1 MRDLLHW
8 FGFDQE
14 SIPEDADV
22 SFNFANL
29 PESWRVFVFLAVIV
43 LIGWV
48 VYKVYQKE
56 NDSCPK
62 GIKRLLFFLR
72 LSVCLVLGVI
82 FLEPSVTY
90 TQSRSLR
97 PIIKILRDSSQ
108 SMNINDGYA
117 TDESAKSVS
126 SVLKKSI
133 DEVRSIKPSRVEI
146 INTAINANESEFLIK
161 LRDKGRIKVLDFG
174 EKPVEVDVAEKKT
187 TNQEIKDEEDS
198 SEVLSISLPDL
209 IAKGV
214 GTDLSKAI
222 DESIEESL
230 TSSVI
235 IFTDG
240 QHNTSSDLEDAVN
253 SAKLRKIPLYL
264 VGVGDPERPRNIT
277 VSNVYADPQVWNN
290 DPFQIQAVINSE
302 GLDNDQVKIEL
313 VEIEKTET
321 GEDNEKIIAEKNVAL
336 SSENERIKI
345 DFIHTPKT
353 PGGKLF
359 TVRAEVIEGESNI
372 DDNSP
377 PSPTRVNVL
386 DDNAKV
392 LLVSGGPSWE
402 YRALVR
408 LLTREK
414 MVNLSCWLQSLDDG
428 RLQQGNTPISSLP
441 VSKEKLFEYDVI
453 IMLDPDPSEFND
465 EIIDLYKSFV
475 SEHSG
480 GFLYMPGPV
489 NAGKFLSDSRTS
501 SVIELLPVSLGDVGG
516 MEVSGL
522 LSLNNREWPLTIV
535 AANADQP
542 IMRFYED
549 PQKTLA
555 QWKKLPGTYWSFPA
569 LEAKPATKVLIEHS
583 DPTLRKKEIPRPLLV
598 TGQFGTGRTTYLG
611 FDGTWRWRTKG
622 LDAEFFKRF
631 WVQTTRYL
639 VEGRSLAGKRRGQ
652 IETERFQYQ
661 IGDKIRLTATLR
673 EKNFEWMNDE
683 KVKGIL
689 TYPNGEKKEVLFD
702 LLQNQKGIY
711 ETTVVAVNEGAY
723 DVLIELEGDNNE
735 MVNVKSN
742 FMVVFPFQ
750 EIKETWLDRDKL
762 KAIAV
767 STGGGYYNP
776 DEIATIPDAL
786 PDLSRKLSYDS
797 PPMPIWDN
805 RIVFILLV
813 LLLIFEWAFRKKYK
827 LI

>member
-1 MRDLLHW
+1 MRDVLHW

-14 SIPEDADV
+14 SIPKDADV

-29 PESWRVFVFLAVIV
+29 PESWRVFAFLSIIV

-48 VYKVYQKE
+48 VYKIYQKE
-56 NDSCPK
+56 SNSCPK

-90 TQSRSLR
+90 TQTRSLR
-97 PIIKILRDSSQ
+97 PIIKLLRDSSQ

-161 LRDKGRIKVLDFG
+161 LREKGRIKVLDFG
-174 EKPVEVDVAEKKT
+174 EKPVEVDVADKKT
-187 TNQEIKDEEDS
+187 TDQQVNDEDES
-198 SEVLSISLPDL
+198 GELLSISLPDL

-230 TSSVI
+230 TSSLI

-253 SAKLRKIPLYL
+253 SAKLRKIPLYF
-264 VGVGDPERPRNIT
+264 VGVGDPDRPRNIT

-290 DPFQIQAVINSE
+290 DPFLIQAVINSE

-313 VEIEKTET
+313 VEIEKSET

-702 LLQNQKGIY
+702 LLQNQKGIS
-711 ETTVVAVNEGAY
+711 ETTVVAVNEGAH

>member
-174 EKPVEVDVAEKKT
+174 EKPVEVDVADKKT
-187 TNQEIKDEEDS
+187 TDQQVNDEDES
-198 SEVLSISLPDL
+198 GELLSISLPDL

-230 TSSVI
+230 TSSLI

-253 SAKLRKIPLYL
+253 LAKLRKIPLYF
-264 VGVGDPERPRNIT
+264 VGVGDPDRPRNIT

-441 VSKEKLFEYDVI
+441 VTREKLFEYDVI

-465 EIIDLYKSFV
+465 EIINLYKNFV

-767 STGGGYYNP
+767 STGGAYYNP

>member
-161 LRDKGRIKVLDFG
+161 LREKGRIKVLDFG
-174 EKPVEVDVAEKKT
+174 EKPVEVDVADKKT
-187 TNQEIKDEEDS
+187 TDQQVNDEDES
-198 SEVLSISLPDL
+198 GELLSISLPDL

-230 TSSVI
+230 TSSLI

-253 SAKLRKIPLYL
+253 SAKLRKIPLYF
-264 VGVGDPERPRNIT
+264 VGVGDPDRPRNIT

-290 DPFQIQAVINSE
+290 DPFQIQAVVNSE

-336 SSENERIKI
+336 SSENKRIKI

-441 VSKEKLFEYDVI
+441 VTREKLFEYDVI
-453 IMLDPDPSEFND
+453 IMLDPDPGEFND

-535 AANADQP
+535 SANADQP
-542 IMRFYED
+542 IMRFYEE

-555 QWKKLPGTYWSFPA
+555 QWKNLPGTYWSFPA

>member
-48 VYKVYQKE
+48 VHKVYQKE

-174 EKPVEVDVAEKKT
+174 EKPVEVDVADKKT
-187 TNQEIKDEEDS
+187 TDQQVNDEDES
-198 SEVLSISLPDL
+198 GELISISLPDL

-230 TSSVI
+230 TSSLI

-253 SAKLRKIPLYL
+253 SAKLRKIPLYF
-264 VGVGDPERPRNIT
+264 VGVGDPDRPRNIT

-353 PGGKLF
+353 PGGRLF

-441 VSKEKLFEYDVI
+441 VTREKLFEYDVI

>member
-187 TNQEIKDEEDS
+187 TDQQVNDEDES
-198 SEVLSISLPDL
+198 GELLSISLPDL

-230 TSSVI
+230 TSSLI

-253 SAKLRKIPLYL
+253 SAKLRKIPLYF
-264 VGVGDPERPRNIT
+264 VGVGDPDRPRNIT

-290 DPFQIQAVINSE
+290 DPFLIQAVINSE

-480 GFLYMPGPV
+480 GSLYMPGPV

-711 ETTVVAVNEGAY
+711 ETTVVAVNECAY

>member
-1 MRDLLHW
+1 M
-8 FGFDQE
+8 
-14 SIPEDADV
+14 
-22 SFNFANL
+22 
-29 PESWRVFVFLAVIV
+29 
-43 LIGWV
+43 
-48 VYKVYQKE
+48 
-56 NDSCPK
+56 
-62 GIKRLLFFLR
+62 
-72 LSVCLVLGVI
+72 
-82 FLEPSVTY
+82 
-90 TQSRSLR
+90 
-97 PIIKILRDSSQ
+97 
-108 SMNINDGYA
+108 
-117 TDESAKSVS
+117 
-126 SVLKKSI
+126 
-133 DEVRSIKPSRVEI
+133 
-146 INTAINANESEFLIK
+146 
-161 LRDKGRIKVLDFG
+161 DFG
-174 EKPVEVDVAEKKT
+174 EKPVEVDVADKNT
-187 TNQEIKDEEDS
+187 TDQQVNDEDES
-198 SEVLSISLPDL
+198 GELISISLPDL

-230 TSSVI
+230 TSSLI

-240 QHNTSSDLEDAVN
+240 QHNTSSDLEHAVN
-253 SAKLRKIPLYL
+253 LAKLRKIPLYF
-264 VGVGDPERPRNIT
+264 VGVGDPDRPRNIT

-441 VSKEKLFEYDVI
+441 VTREKLFEYDVI

>member
-1 MRDLLHW
+1 
-8 FGFDQE
+8 
-14 SIPEDADV
+14 
-22 SFNFANL
+22 
-29 PESWRVFVFLAVIV
+29 
-43 LIGWV
+43 
-48 VYKVYQKE
+48 
-56 NDSCPK
+56 
-62 GIKRLLFFLR
+62 
-72 LSVCLVLGVI
+72 
-82 FLEPSVTY
+82 
-90 TQSRSLR
+90 
-97 PIIKILRDSSQ
+97 
-108 SMNINDGYA
+108 
-117 TDESAKSVS
+117 
-126 SVLKKSI
+126 
-133 DEVRSIKPSRVEI
+133 
-146 INTAINANESEFLIK
+146 
-161 LRDKGRIKVLDFG
+161 
-174 EKPVEVDVAEKKT
+174 
-187 TNQEIKDEEDS
+187 
-198 SEVLSISLPDL
+198 
-209 IAKGV
+209 
-214 GTDLSKAI
+214 
-222 DESIEESL
+222 
-230 TSSVI
+230 
-235 IFTDG
+235 
-240 QHNTSSDLEDAVN
+240 
-253 SAKLRKIPLYL
+253 
-264 VGVGDPERPRNIT
+264 
-277 VSNVYADPQVWNN
+277 
-290 DPFQIQAVINSE
+290 
-302 GLDNDQVKIEL
+302 
-313 VEIEKTET
+313 
-321 GEDNEKIIAEKNVAL
+321 
-336 SSENERIKI
+336 
-345 DFIHTPKT
+345 
-353 PGGKLF
+353 
-359 TVRAEVIEGESNI
+359 
-372 DDNSP
+372 
-377 PSPTRVNVL
+377 
-386 DDNAKV
+386 
-392 LLVSGGPSWE
+392 
-402 YRALVR
+402 
-408 LLTREK
+408 
-414 MVNLSCWLQSLDDG
+414 
-428 RLQQGNTPISSLP
+428 
-441 VSKEKLFEYDVI
+441 
-453 IMLDPDPSEFND
+453 MLDPDPGEFND

-535 AANADQP
+535 SANADQP

-639 VEGRSLAGKRRGQ
+639 IEGRSLAGKKRGQ

-702 LLQNQKGIY
+702 LLENQKGIY

-723 DVLIELEGDNNE
+723 DVLIELEGNNNE
-735 MVNVKSN
+735 RVNINSN

-750 EIKETWLDRDKL
+750 EIKETWLDSDKL
-762 KAIAV
+762 KAIANT
-767 STGGGYYNP
+767 TGGGYYNP
-776 DEIATIPDAL
+776 DEIAAIPDAI

-805 RIVFILLV
+805 RIVFSMLFLLLV
-813 LLLIFEWAFRKKYK
+813 SEWAFRKKYK

>member
-1 MRDLLHW
+1 
-8 FGFDQE
+8 
-14 SIPEDADV
+14 
-22 SFNFANL
+22 
-29 PESWRVFVFLAVIV
+29 
-43 LIGWV
+43 
-48 VYKVYQKE
+48 
-56 NDSCPK
+56 
-62 GIKRLLFFLR
+62 
-72 LSVCLVLGVI
+72 
-82 FLEPSVTY
+82 
-90 TQSRSLR
+90 
-97 PIIKILRDSSQ
+97 
-108 SMNINDGYA
+108 MNINDGYA

-133 DEVRSIKPSRVEI
+133 EEVRSIKPSRVEI

-174 EKPVEVDVAEKKT
+174 EKPVEVDVADKKT
-187 TNQEIKDEEDS
+187 TDQQVNDEDES
-198 SEVLSISLPDL
+198 GELISISLPDL

-230 TSSVI
+230 TSSLI

-253 SAKLRKIPLYL
+253 SAKLRKIPLYF
-264 VGVGDPERPRNIT
+264 VGVGDPDRPRNIT

-441 VSKEKLFEYDVI
+441 VTREKLFEYDVI

>member
-161 LRDKGRIKVLDFG
+161 LREKGRIKVLDFG
-174 EKPVEVDVAEKKT
+174 EKPVEVDVADKKT
-187 TNQEIKDEEDS
+187 TDQQVNDEDES
-198 SEVLSISLPDL
+198 GELLSISLPDL

-230 TSSVI
+230 TSSLI

-240 QHNTSSDLEDAVN
+240 QHNTSSDLEHAVN
-253 SAKLRKIPLYL
+253 LAKLRKIPLYF
-264 VGVGDPERPRNIT
+264 VGVGDPDRPRNIT

-290 DPFQIQAVINSE
+290 DPFQIQAVVNSE
-302 GLDNDQVKIEL
+302 GIDNDQVKIEL

-336 SSENERIKI
+336 SSENKRIKI

-441 VSKEKLFEYDVI
+441 VTREKLFEYDVI
-453 IMLDPDPSEFND
+453 IMLDPDPGEFND

-542 IMRFYED
+542 IMRFYEE

-555 QWKKLPGTYWSFPA
+555 QWKNLPGTYWSFPA

-762 KAIAV
+762 KVIAL

-776 DEIATIPDAL
+776 DEIATIPDAI

>member
-1 MRDLLHW
+1 M
-8 FGFDQE
+8 
-14 SIPEDADV
+14 
-22 SFNFANL
+22 
-29 PESWRVFVFLAVIV
+29 
-43 LIGWV
+43 
-48 VYKVYQKE
+48 
-56 NDSCPK
+56 
-62 GIKRLLFFLR
+62 
-72 LSVCLVLGVI
+72 
-82 FLEPSVTY
+82 
-90 TQSRSLR
+90 
-97 PIIKILRDSSQ
+97 
-108 SMNINDGYA
+108 
-117 TDESAKSVS
+117 
-126 SVLKKSI
+126 
-133 DEVRSIKPSRVEI
+133 
-146 INTAINANESEFLIK
+146 
-161 LRDKGRIKVLDFG
+161 
-174 EKPVEVDVAEKKT
+174 
-187 TNQEIKDEEDS
+187 
-198 SEVLSISLPDL
+198 
-209 IAKGV
+209 
-214 GTDLSKAI
+214 
-222 DESIEESL
+222 
-230 TSSVI
+230 
-235 IFTDG
+235 
-240 QHNTSSDLEDAVN
+240 EDAVN

-302 GLDNDQVKIEL
+302 GIDKDQVKIEL
-313 VEIEKTET
+313 VEIEKTES
-321 GEDNEKIIAEKNVAL
+321 GENNEKIIAEKDVNL
-336 SSENERIKI
+336 NSENERIKI

-353 PGGKLF
+353 PGAKLF

-441 VSKEKLFEYDVI
+441 VTREKLFEYDVI

-465 EIIDLYKSFV
+465 EIINLYKSFV

-535 AANADQP
+535 SANADQP

-689 TYPNGEKKEVLFD
+689 TYPNGEKKEISFD

-723 DVLIELEGDNNE
+723 DVLIALEGDNNE
-735 MVNVKSN
+735 MVNINSN

-750 EIKETWLDRDKL
+750 EIKETWLDSDKL

-767 STGGGYYNP
+767 TTGGGYYNP
-776 DEIATIPDAL
+776 DEIAAIPNAI
-786 PDLSRKLSYDS
+786 PDLSRNLSYDS

-813 LLLIFEWAFRKKYK
+813 LLLVFEWAFRKKYK

>member
-1 MRDLLHW
+1 M
-8 FGFDQE
+8 
-14 SIPEDADV
+14 
-22 SFNFANL
+22 
-29 PESWRVFVFLAVIV
+29 
-43 LIGWV
+43 
-48 VYKVYQKE
+48 
-56 NDSCPK
+56 
-62 GIKRLLFFLR
+62 
-72 LSVCLVLGVI
+72 
-82 FLEPSVTY
+82 
-90 TQSRSLR
+90 
-97 PIIKILRDSSQ
+97 
-108 SMNINDGYA
+108 
-117 TDESAKSVS
+117 
-126 SVLKKSI
+126 
-133 DEVRSIKPSRVEI
+133 
-146 INTAINANESEFLIK
+146 
-161 LRDKGRIKVLDFG
+161 DFG

-187 TNQEIKDEEDS
+187 TNQEIKDEDDS
-198 SEVLSISLPDL
+198 SEVLSITLPDL

-230 TSSVI
+230 TSSLI

-253 SAKLRKIPLYL
+253 SAKLRKIPLYF
-264 VGVGDPERPRNIT
+264 VGVGDPDRPRNIT

-441 VSKEKLFEYDVI
+441 VTREKLFEYDVI

>member
-14 SIPEDADV
+14 SIPKDADV

-72 LSVCLVLGVI
+72 LCVCLVLGVI

-174 EKPVEVDVAEKKT
+174 EKPVEVDVADKKT
-187 TNQEIKDEEDS
+187 TDQEVNDEEES
-198 SEVLSISLPDL
+198 GELLSISLPDL

-230 TSSVI
+230 TSSLI

-240 QHNTSSDLEDAVN
+240 QHNTSSDLEGAVN
-253 SAKLRKIPLYL
+253 SAKLRKIPLYF
-264 VGVGDPERPRNIT
+264 VGVGDPDRPRNIT

-359 TVRAEVIEGESNI
+359 TVRAELIEGESNI

-441 VSKEKLFEYDVI
+441 VTREKLFEYDVI

-786 PDLSRKLSYDS
+786 PDLSRKISYDS

>member
-1 MRDLLHW
+1 
-8 FGFDQE
+8 
-14 SIPEDADV
+14 
-22 SFNFANL
+22 
-29 PESWRVFVFLAVIV
+29 
-43 LIGWV
+43 
-48 VYKVYQKE
+48 
-56 NDSCPK
+56 
-62 GIKRLLFFLR
+62 
-72 LSVCLVLGVI
+72 
-82 FLEPSVTY
+82 
-90 TQSRSLR
+90 
-97 PIIKILRDSSQ
+97 
-108 SMNINDGYA
+108 MNINDGYA

-174 EKPVEVDVAEKKT
+174 EKPVEVDVADKNT
-187 TNQEIKDEEDS
+187 TDQQVNDEDES
-198 SEVLSISLPDL
+198 GELLSISLPDL

-230 TSSVI
+230 TSSLI

-253 SAKLRKIPLYL
+253 SAKLRKIPLYF
-264 VGVGDPERPRNIT
+264 VGVGDPDRPRNIT

>member
-1 MRDLLHW
+1 LRDLLHW

-48 VYKVYQKE
+48 VHKVYQKE

-174 EKPVEVDVAEKKT
+174 EKPVEVNVADKKT
-187 TNQEIKDEEDS
+187 TDQQVNDEDES
-198 SEVLSISLPDL
+198 GELISISLPDL

-230 TSSVI
+230 TSSLI

-253 SAKLRKIPLYL
+253 SAKLRKIPLYF
-264 VGVGDPERPRNIT
+264 VGVGDPDRPRNIT

-353 PGGKLF
+353 PGGRLF

-441 VSKEKLFEYDVI
+441 VTREKLFEYDVI

>member
-1 MRDLLHW
+1 
-8 FGFDQE
+8 
-14 SIPEDADV
+14 
-22 SFNFANL
+22 
-29 PESWRVFVFLAVIV
+29 
-43 LIGWV
+43 
-48 VYKVYQKE
+48 
-56 NDSCPK
+56 
-62 GIKRLLFFLR
+62 
-72 LSVCLVLGVI
+72 
-82 FLEPSVTY
+82 
-90 TQSRSLR
+90 
-97 PIIKILRDSSQ
+97 
-108 SMNINDGYA
+108 MNINDGYA

-161 LRDKGRIKVLDFG
+161 LREKGRIKVLDFG
-174 EKPVEVDVAEKKT
+174 EKPVEVDVADKKT
-187 TNQEIKDEEDS
+187 TDQQVNDEDES
-198 SEVLSISLPDL
+198 GELLSISLPDL

-230 TSSVI
+230 TSSLI

-253 SAKLRKIPLYL
+253 SAKLRKIPLYF
-264 VGVGDPERPRNIT
+264 VGVGDPDRPRNIT

-321 GEDNEKIIAEKNVAL
+321 GEDNEKIIAAKNVAL

>member
-174 EKPVEVDVAEKKT
+174 EKPVEVDVADKKT
-187 TNQEIKDEEDS
+187 TDQQVNDEDES
-198 SEVLSISLPDL
+198 GELLSISLPDL

-230 TSSVI
+230 TSSLI

-240 QHNTSSDLEDAVN
+240 QHNTSSDLENAVN
-253 SAKLRKIPLYL
+253 SAQLRKIPLYF
-264 VGVGDPERPRNIT
+264 VGVGDPDRPRNIT

-441 VSKEKLFEYDVI
+441 VTREKLFEYDVI
-453 IMLDPDPSEFND
+453 IMLDPDPGEFND

>member
-14 SIPEDADV
+14 SIPEDAEV

-174 EKPVEVDVAEKKT
+174 EKPVEVDVADKKT
-187 TNQEIKDEEDS
+187 TDQQVNDEDES
-198 SEVLSISLPDL
+198 GELLSISLPDL

-230 TSSVI
+230 TSSLI

-253 SAKLRKIPLYL
+253 LAKLRKIPLYF
-264 VGVGDPERPRNIT
+264 VGVGDPDRPRNIT

-441 VSKEKLFEYDVI
+441 VTREKLFEYDVI

-465 EIIDLYKSFV
+465 EIINLYKNFV

-767 STGGGYYNP
+767 STGGAYYNP

>member
-1 MRDLLHW
+1 M
-8 FGFDQE
+8 
-14 SIPEDADV
+14 
-22 SFNFANL
+22 
-29 PESWRVFVFLAVIV
+29 
-43 LIGWV
+43 
-48 VYKVYQKE
+48 
-56 NDSCPK
+56 
-62 GIKRLLFFLR
+62 
-72 LSVCLVLGVI
+72 
-82 FLEPSVTY
+82 
-90 TQSRSLR
+90 
-97 PIIKILRDSSQ
+97 
-108 SMNINDGYA
+108 
-117 TDESAKSVS
+117 
-126 SVLKKSI
+126 
-133 DEVRSIKPSRVEI
+133 
-146 INTAINANESEFLIK
+146 
-161 LRDKGRIKVLDFG
+161 DFG
-174 EKPVEVDVAEKKT
+174 EKPVEVDVADKKT
-187 TNQEIKDEEDS
+187 TDQQVNDEDES
-198 SEVLSISLPDL
+198 GELISISLPDL

-230 TSSVI
+230 TSSLI

-253 SAKLRKIPLYL
+253 LAKLRKIPLYF
-264 VGVGDPERPRNIT
+264 VGVGDPDRPRNIT

-441 VSKEKLFEYDVI
+441 VTREKLFEYDVI

-465 EIIDLYKSFV
+465 EIINLYKNFV

>member
-14 SIPEDADV
+14 SIPEDAEV

-62 GIKRLLFFLR
+62 SIKRLLFFLR

-108 SMNINDGYA
+108 SMNINDRYA

-161 LRDKGRIKVLDFG
+161 LREKGRIKVLDFG
-174 EKPVEVDVAEKKT
+174 EKPVEVDVADKKT
-187 TNQEIKDEEDS
+187 TDQQVNDEDES
-198 SEVLSISLPDL
+198 GELLSISLPDL

-230 TSSVI
+230 TSSLI

-253 SAKLRKIPLYL
+253 LAKLRKIPLYF
-264 VGVGDPERPRNIT
+264 VGVGDPDRPRNIT

-441 VSKEKLFEYDVI
+441 VTREKLFEYDVI

-501 SVIELLPVSLGDVGG
+501 SVIDLLPVSLGDVGG

-683 KVKGIL
+683 NVKGIL

-767 STGGGYYNP
+767 STEGGYYNP

>member
-1 MRDLLHW
+1 M
-8 FGFDQE
+8 
-14 SIPEDADV
+14 
-22 SFNFANL
+22 
-29 PESWRVFVFLAVIV
+29 
-43 LIGWV
+43 
-48 VYKVYQKE
+48 
-56 NDSCPK
+56 
-62 GIKRLLFFLR
+62 
-72 LSVCLVLGVI
+72 
-82 FLEPSVTY
+82 
-90 TQSRSLR
+90 
-97 PIIKILRDSSQ
+97 
-108 SMNINDGYA
+108 
-117 TDESAKSVS
+117 
-126 SVLKKSI
+126 
-133 DEVRSIKPSRVEI
+133 
-146 INTAINANESEFLIK
+146 
-161 LRDKGRIKVLDFG
+161 
-174 EKPVEVDVAEKKT
+174 
-187 TNQEIKDEEDS
+187 
-198 SEVLSISLPDL
+198 
-209 IAKGV
+209 
-214 GTDLSKAI
+214 
-222 DESIEESL
+222 
-230 TSSVI
+230 
-235 IFTDG
+235 
-240 QHNTSSDLEDAVN
+240 EDAVN

-302 GLDNDQVKIEL
+302 GIDKDQVKIEL
-313 VEIEKTET
+313 VEIEKTES
-321 GEDNEKIIAEKNVAL
+321 GESNEKIIAEKDVNL
-336 SSENERIKI
+336 NSENERIKI

-441 VSKEKLFEYDVI
+441 VTREKLFEYDVI
-453 IMLDPDPSEFND
+453 IMLDPDPGEFND

-535 AANADQP
+535 SANADQP

-639 VEGRSLAGKRRGQ
+639 IEGRSLAGKKRGQ

-702 LLQNQKGIY
+702 LLENQKGIY

-723 DVLIELEGDNNE
+723 DVLIELEGNNNE
-735 MVNVKSN
+735 RVNINSN

-750 EIKETWLDRDKL
+750 EIKETWLDSDKL
-762 KAIAV
+762 KAIANT
-767 STGGGYYNP
+767 TGGGYYNP
-776 DEIATIPDAL
+776 DEIAAIPDAI

-805 RIVFILLV
+805 RIVFSILFLLLV
-813 LLLIFEWAFRKKYK
+813 SEWAFRKKYK

>member
-48 VYKVYQKE
+48 VHKVYQKE

-133 DEVRSIKPSRVEI
+133 EEVRSIKPSRVEI

-174 EKPVEVDVAEKKT
+174 EKPVEVDVADKKT
-187 TNQEIKDEEDS
+187 TDQQVNDEDES
-198 SEVLSISLPDL
+198 GELISISLPDL

-230 TSSVI
+230 TSSLI

-253 SAKLRKIPLYL
+253 SAKLRKIPLYF
-264 VGVGDPERPRNIT
+264 VGVGDPDRPRNIT

-441 VSKEKLFEYDVI
+441 VTREKLFEYDVI

>member
-1 MRDLLHW
+1 M
-8 FGFDQE
+8 
-14 SIPEDADV
+14 
-22 SFNFANL
+22 
-29 PESWRVFVFLAVIV
+29 
-43 LIGWV
+43 
-48 VYKVYQKE
+48 
-56 NDSCPK
+56 
-62 GIKRLLFFLR
+62 
-72 LSVCLVLGVI
+72 
-82 FLEPSVTY
+82 
-90 TQSRSLR
+90 
-97 PIIKILRDSSQ
+97 
-108 SMNINDGYA
+108 
-117 TDESAKSVS
+117 
-126 SVLKKSI
+126 
-133 DEVRSIKPSRVEI
+133 
-146 INTAINANESEFLIK
+146 
-161 LRDKGRIKVLDFG
+161 
-174 EKPVEVDVAEKKT
+174 
-187 TNQEIKDEEDS
+187 
-198 SEVLSISLPDL
+198 PDL

-230 TSSVI
+230 TSSLI

-253 SAKLRKIPLYL
+253 SAKLRKIPLYF
-264 VGVGDPERPRNIT
+264 VGVGDPDRPRNIT

>member
-108 SMNINDGYA
+108 SMNINDGYG

-161 LRDKGRIKVLDFG
+161 LREKGRIKVLDFG
-174 EKPVEVDVAEKKT
+174 EKPVEVDVADKKT
-187 TNQEIKDEEDS
+187 TDQQVNDEDES
-198 SEVLSISLPDL
+198 GELLSISLPDL

-230 TSSVI
+230 TSSLI

-240 QHNTSSDLEDAVN
+240 QHNTSSDLEHAVN
-253 SAKLRKIPLYL
+253 LAKLRKIPLYF
-264 VGVGDPERPRNIT
+264 VGVGDPDRPRNIT

-336 SSENERIKI
+336 SSENKRIKI

-353 PGGKLF
+353 PGAKLF

-441 VSKEKLFEYDVI
+441 VTREKLFEYDVI
-453 IMLDPDPSEFND
+453 IMLDPDPGEFND

-542 IMRFYED
+542 IMRFYEE

-555 QWKKLPGTYWSFPA
+555 QWKNLPGTYWSFPA

-689 TYPNGEKKEVLFD
+689 TYPSGEKKEVLFD

-762 KAIAV
+762 KVIAV

-776 DEIATIPDAL
+776 DEIATIPDAI

>member
-48 VYKVYQKE
+48 VHKVYQKE

-133 DEVRSIKPSRVEI
+133 EEVRSIKPSRVEI

-174 EKPVEVDVAEKKT
+174 EKPVEVNVADKKT
-187 TNQEIKDEEDS
+187 TDQQVNDEDES
-198 SEVLSISLPDL
+198 GELISISLPDL

-230 TSSVI
+230 TSSLI

-253 SAKLRKIPLYL
+253 SAKLRKIPLYF
-264 VGVGDPERPRNIT
+264 VGVGDPDRPRNIT

-441 VSKEKLFEYDVI
+441 VTREKLFEYDVI

>member
-14 SIPEDADV
+14 SIPEDADA

-43 LIGWV
+43 LFGWV

-174 EKPVEVDVAEKKT
+174 EKPVEVDVADKKT
-187 TNQEIKDEEDS
+187 TDQQVNDEDES
-198 SEVLSISLPDL
+198 GELISISLPDL

-230 TSSVI
+230 TSSLI

-253 SAKLRKIPLYL
+253 SAKLRKIPLYF
-264 VGVGDPERPRNIT
+264 VGVGDPDRPRNIT

-441 VSKEKLFEYDVI
+441 VTREKLFEYDVI

>member
-1 MRDLLHW
+1 
-8 FGFDQE
+8 
-14 SIPEDADV
+14 
-22 SFNFANL
+22 
-29 PESWRVFVFLAVIV
+29 
-43 LIGWV
+43 
-48 VYKVYQKE
+48 
-56 NDSCPK
+56 
-62 GIKRLLFFLR
+62 
-72 LSVCLVLGVI
+72 
-82 FLEPSVTY
+82 
-90 TQSRSLR
+90 
-97 PIIKILRDSSQ
+97 
-108 SMNINDGYA
+108 MNINDGYA

-174 EKPVEVDVAEKKT
+174 EKPVEVDVADKKT
-187 TNQEIKDEEDS
+187 TDQQVNDEDES
-198 SEVLSISLPDL
+198 GELISISLPDL

-230 TSSVI
+230 TSSLI

-253 SAKLRKIPLYL
+253 SAKLRKIPLYF
-264 VGVGDPERPRNIT
+264 VGVGDPDRPRNIT

-353 PGGKLF
+353 PGGRLF

-441 VSKEKLFEYDVI
+441 VTREKLFEYDVI

>member
-1 MRDLLHW
+1 MRDILHW

-14 SIPEDADV
+14 SIPKDADV
-22 SFNFANL
+22 SFDFANL
-29 PESWRVFVFLAVIV
+29 PESWRVFVFLFIII

-48 VYKVYQKE
+48 VYKIYQKE
-56 NDSCPK
+56 SNSCPK

-90 TQSRSLR
+90 TQTRSLR
-97 PIIKILRDSSQ
+97 PIIKLLRDSSQ
-108 SMNINDGYA
+108 SMNINDGYSS
-117 TDESAKSVS
+117 DESAKSAS

-133 DEVRSIKPSRVEI
+133 DEVRSVKPSRVEI
-146 INTAINANESEFLIK
+146 VNTAINANESEFLVK

-198 SEVLSISLPDL
+198 SEVLSITLPDL

-253 SAKLRKIPLYL
+253 SAKLRKIPLYF

-302 GLDNDQVKIEL
+302 GIDKDQVKIEL
-313 VEIEKTET
+313 VEIEKTES
-321 GEDNEKIIAEKNVAL
+321 GESNEKIIAEKDVNL
-336 SSENERIKI
+336 NSENERIKI

-353 PGGKLF
+353 PGAKLF

-441 VSKEKLFEYDVI
+441 VTREKLFEYDVI

-465 EIIDLYKSFV
+465 EIINLYKSFV

-535 AANADQP
+535 SANADQP

-689 TYPNGEKKEVLFD
+689 TYPNGEKKEISFD

-723 DVLIELEGDNNE
+723 DVLIALEGDNNE
-735 MVNVKSN
+735 MVNINSN

-750 EIKETWLDRDKL
+750 EIKETWLDSDKL

-767 STGGGYYNP
+767 TTGGGYYNP
-776 DEIATIPDAL
+776 DEIAAIPDAI
-786 PDLSRKLSYDS
+786 PDLSRNLSYDS

-805 RIVFILLV
+805 RIVFIVLV
-813 LLLIFEWAFRKKYK
+813 LLLVFEWAFRKKYK

>member
-108 SMNINDGYA
+108 SMNINDGYS

-126 SVLKKSI
+126 SVIKKSI
-133 DEVRSIKPSRVEI
+133 DEVRAIKPSRVEI

-161 LRDKGRIKVLDFG
+161 LRDKGRIKVLDFA
-174 EKPVEVDVAEKKT
+174 EKPVEVDVADKKT
-187 TNQEIKDEEDS
+187 TDQQVNDEDES
-198 SEVLSISLPDL
+198 GELLSISLPDL

-230 TSSVI
+230 TSSLI

-253 SAKLRKIPLYL
+253 LAKLRKIPLYF
-264 VGVGDPERPRNIT
+264 VGVGDPDRPRNIT

-313 VEIEKTET
+313 VEIEKAET
-321 GEDNEKIIAEKNVAL
+321 GEDNEKIIAEKNVSL
-336 SSENERIKI
+336 SSENERIKV

-392 LLVSGGPSWE
+392 LLLSGGPSWE

-441 VSKEKLFEYDVI
+441 VTREKLFEYDVI
-453 IMLDPDPSEFND
+453 IMLDPDPNEFND

-480 GFLYMPGPV
+480 GLLYMPGPV

-569 LEAKPATKVLIEHS
+569 LEAKPTTKVLIEHS

-631 WVQTTRYL
+631 WIQTTRYL

-689 TYPNGEKKEVLFD
+689 TYPDGEKKEVLFD

-735 MVNVKSN
+735 MLNVKSN

>member
-14 SIPEDADV
+14 SIPEDAEV

-174 EKPVEVDVAEKKT
+174 EKPVEVDVADKKT
-187 TNQEIKDEEDS
+187 TDQQVNDEDES
-198 SEVLSISLPDL
+198 GELLSISLPDL

-230 TSSVI
+230 TSSLI

-253 SAKLRKIPLYL
+253 LAKLRKIPLYF
-264 VGVGDPERPRNIT
+264 VGVGDPDRPRNIT

-441 VSKEKLFEYDVI
+441 VTREKLFEYDVI

-465 EIIDLYKSFV
+465 EIINLYKNFV

-501 SVIELLPVSLGDVGG
+501 SVIDLLPVSLGDVGG

-767 STGGGYYNP
+767 STGGAYYNP

>member
-1 MRDLLHW
+1 MRDLLYW

-161 LRDKGRIKVLDFG
+161 LREKGRIKVLDFG
-174 EKPVEVDVAEKKT
+174 EKPVEVDVADKKT
-187 TNQEIKDEEDS
+187 TDQQVNDEDES
-198 SEVLSISLPDL
+198 GELLSISLPDL

-230 TSSVI
+230 TSSLI

-253 SAKLRKIPLYL
+253 LAKLRKIPLYF
-264 VGVGDPERPRNIT
+264 VGVGDPDRPRNIT

-441 VSKEKLFEYDVI
+441 VTREKLFEYDVI

-501 SVIELLPVSLGDVGG
+501 SVIDLLPVSLGDVGG

-683 KVKGIL
+683 NVKGIL

-750 EIKETWLDRDKL
+750 EIKETWLDKDKL

-767 STGGGYYNP
+767 STEGGYYNP

-805 RIVFILLV
+805 RIVFIILV

>member
-133 DEVRSIKPSRVEI
+133 DEVRSVKPSRVEI

-174 EKPVEVDVAEKKT
+174 EKPVEVDVADKNT
-187 TNQEIKDEEDS
+187 TDQQVNDEDES
-198 SEVLSISLPDL
+198 GELISISLPDL

-230 TSSVI
+230 TSSLI

-240 QHNTSSDLEDAVN
+240 QHNTSSDLEGAVN
-253 SAKLRKIPLYL
+253 SAKLRKIPLYF
-264 VGVGDPERPRNIT
+264 VGVGDPDRPRNIT

-441 VSKEKLFEYDVI
+441 VTREKLFEYDVI

>member
-48 VYKVYQKE
+48 VYKVYKKE
-56 NDSCPK
+56 SDSCPK

-146 INTAINANESEFLIK
+146 INTAINANESDFVIK

-174 EKPVEVDVAEKKT
+174 EKPVEVDVADKKT
-187 TNQEIKDEEDS
+187 TDQQVNDEDES
-198 SEVLSISLPDL
+198 GELISISLPDL

-230 TSSVI
+230 TSSLI

-253 SAKLRKIPLYL
+253 SAKLRKIPLYF
-264 VGVGDPERPRNIT
+264 VGVGDPDRPRNIT

-441 VSKEKLFEYDVI
+441 VTREKLFEYDVI

>member
-97 PIIKILRDSSQ
+97 PVIKILRDSSQ

-126 SVLKKSI
+126 LVLKKSI

-161 LRDKGRIKVLDFG
+161 LREKGRIKVLDFG
-174 EKPVEVDVAEKKT
+174 EKPVEVDVADKKT
-187 TNQEIKDEEDS
+187 TDQQVNDEDES
-198 SEVLSISLPDL
+198 GELLSISLPDL

-230 TSSVI
+230 TSSLI

-253 SAKLRKIPLYL
+253 LAKLRKIPLYF
-264 VGVGDPERPRNIT
+264 VGVGDPDRPRNIT

-441 VSKEKLFEYDVI
+441 VTREKLFEYDVI

-465 EIIDLYKSFV
+465 EIINLYKNFV

-501 SVIELLPVSLGDVGG
+501 SVIDLLPVSLGDVGG

-683 KVKGIL
+683 NVKGIL

-702 LLQNQKGIY
+702 PLQNQKGIY

-767 STGGGYYNP
+767 STEGGYYNP